1 MEQMKAALD
10 LLAELHR
17 SDGHLKQYVVANCVS
32 LYNGM
37 GGAQLSQPVPE
48 DTFKYLL
55 EHGWIVRTEG
65 QETGIFKISDAG
77 KAQL

>member
-1 MEQMKAALD
+1 MKAALD

-17 SDGHLKQYVVANCVS
+17 SDGHLKQHVVENRVS

-48 DTFKYLL
+48 GTFKYLL
-55 EHGWIVRTEG
+55 DNGWIVRTEG
-65 QETGIFKISDAG
+65 RETRVFRISDAG